1 MAMGKSLDEMGTA
14 AVALVALSAI
24 TLTGIAVVS
33 GFKDSG
39 IFTNE
44 TGVTNVSFNATAD
57 KFITGLT
64 VFASFSSVIALAI
77 VGKLIVGMFTKS
89 D

>member
-1 MAMGKSLDEMGTA
+1 MAMGKALDEMGTA
-14 AVALVALSAI
+14 AVALVALAAI
-24 TLTGIAVVS
+24 TLTGIAVVT

-39 IFTNE
+39 LVDNT
-44 TGVTNVSFNATAD
+44 TGD

-77 VGKLIVGMFTKS
+77 VGKLIVGMFTKN
-89 D
+89 